1 MADLTKAQLAARV
14 LEHLGV
20 KAATQSANSA
30 DTVFV
35 EEAID
40 AAHDRLRKFGLM
52 PFATSAI
59 PSWAQTQLRDYVAGD
74 VAQAFGLG
82 GARLGEFKTA
92 AQAAE
97 RELWRQVAGYR
108 HPMPIVADYF

>member
-20 KAATQSANSA
+20 KSAAVSARAEDSA
-30 DTVFV
+30 FV

-40 AAHDRLRKFGLM
+40 AAHSRLRKYGLV

-59 PSWAQTQLRDYVAGD
+59 PDWAQIQLRDYVAGD

-82 GARLGEFKTA
+82 GARLGEFKGA
-92 AQAAE
+92 ADAAE
-97 RELWRQVAGYR
+97 RELQRQVSGYR

>member
-20 KAATQSANSA
+20 KAASESAVA
-30 DTVFV
+30 VDQALV

-40 AAHDRLRKFGLM
+40 SSHDELRKLGLV

-59 PSWAQTQLRDYVAGD
+59 PTWAQNGLRDYVETE
-74 VAQAFGLG
+74 VKPAFGFPMSKAVKEQEQNKAKAKLQ
-82 GARLGEFKTA
+82 AQVSSHKQAIRVRPEF
-92 AQAAE
+92 
-97 RELWRQVAGYR
+97 Y
-108 HPMPIVADYF
+108 

>member
-20 KAATQSANSA
+20 KAANQSANGS
-30 DTVFV
+30 DTACV

-40 AAHDRLRKFGLM
+40 AAHDRLRKFGLV

-59 PSWAQTQLRDYVAGD
+59 PTWAQIQLRDYVAGD

-82 GARLGEFKTA
+82 GARLGEFKGTA
-92 AQAAE
+92 KTAE
-97 RELWRQVAGYR
+97 HELQRQVSGYR
-108 HPMPIVADYF
+108 HPMPIVADFF